1 MGNRYFART
10 IRNPQE
16 FEYVM
21 DYIDQNPVK
30 VGLAVNPADWKAS
43 EAYYKAQ
50 NIPGLVDFSL
60 TERLYKIAQNIPKI
74 GDTENLLEPPIFTYI
89 TLRNSGLFYL
99 RI

>member
-21 DYIDQNPVK
+21 DYIDQTPVK

-43 EAYYKAQ
+43 RVTVTHAF
-50 NIPGLVDFSL
+50 P
-60 TERLYKIAQNIPKI
+60 
-74 GDTENLLEPPIFTYI
+74 
-89 TLRNSGLFYL
+89 
-99 RI
+99 